1 MLSFVEACRF
11 FLTITEFAE
20 FGIMFIKN
28 ALLRVLSVSAV
39 QSPIPS
45 FDEEA
50 RKNIAP
56 PGRVNQVPQK
66 VR

>member
-1 MLSFVEACRF
+1 
-11 FLTITEFAE
+11 
-20 FGIMFIKN
+20 MFIKN

-50 RKNIAP
+50 RKNIAS

>member
-1 MLSFVEACRF
+1 MF
-11 FLTITEFAE
+11 FQ
-20 FGIMFIKN
+20 KS
-28 ALLRVLSVSAV
+28 LLRVLNAHAA

-45 FDEEA
+45 FADEA
-50 RKNIAP
+50 RKNIAS